1 MLLWLAAL
9 AIIAAAVGTA
19 FTAANNFDT
28 HAGNQLGYGTQT
40 VSGAHVTSM
49 HYTLSADGTTVDTVT
64 FVAAGDLTLGVP
76 TEHGFVGFTVA
87 SVPGPTVDCGTGIL
101 QRHLGDD
108 VHLRR
113 DGTGPGRGERPV
125 DRHRGLQLA
134 IRGKRARR
142 GRDQHSG
149 LYPARE
155 RPGR

>member
-1 MLLWLAAL
+1 MFRTHRTNALWLAAL

-64 FVAAGDLTLGVP
+64 FVAAGNLTLGVP

-87 SVPGPTVDCGTGIL
+87 NVPGPTADCGTGTYN
-101 QRHLGDD
+101 GTSATTFTCD
-108 VHLRR
+108 V
-113 DGTGPGRGERPV
+113 TG
-125 DRHRGLQLA
+125 LA
-134 IRGKRARR
+134 QDVASVQSTDIAV
-142 GRDQHSG
+142 SN
-149 LYPARE
+149 
-155 RPGR
+155 